1 MKNHAKLSHLMTR
14 QSGFSIMEVMIGIA
28 IFAIGMLALA
38 SLQGALT
45 RSTAE
50 AKVRAEAISIA
61 EEVIEAQRGFS
72 KSFATAGVFDYEDIR
87 SSNDATTPWT
97 NTSITRNNVTY
108 ALAQTVV
115 PYYYDLASDGFT
127 ATAPTGATSS
137 NYKSL
142 TVTVSWAG
150 EDREFVIQEG
160 VDTGDDG
167 VTTVDNL
174 GGGSVQ
180 ISSTISAISVAAL
193 GKVSEESEQAIIA
206 PDVSYTPG
214 QNPDIVSLS
223 LGNSKFKESLT
234 PEPEVHRSDELVET
248 TFEVVTYSV
257 GGSTIFLRREEF
269 AAVSCE
275 CELKVPA
282 NDIGRRPT
290 LWLGDEYLEPEFVN
304 KAYGLSA
311 NNTQSDLCG
320 TCCQDHHDGGT
331 GSLDSS
337 YADAGA
343 ILTNPFRPTTDYITT
358 GTFVGDHKHYKKS
371 DLGVLSEAAQNEVY
385 VEACRMVRKDGFFR
399 VAQDFSRESLNVFQ
413 YDFLDTGVEVDLY
426 SAWLTAA
433 VTTFTADVYNNGYA
447 SDTSYLFKA
456 PDLGTPARTAYNGG
470 SPAPVAGDLNEGYTS
485 LPTALG
491 ADFQQLRSRGV
502 YVDYMIKD
510 LRDAIKCLVAGGDA
524 ESCKQGQVIFDKS
537 SSVNPLEII
546 PFFEVQTTFL
556 NSWSE
561 SPADTPVDT
570 TNEPLETGNTHDRG
584 TASKEGANGAP
595 IVSASG
601 HAGNLGFTDTDP
613 IDRNYILESNSIEV
627 VISNSG
633 TPGGSGTIVTGTI
646 SSGVRGVQAR
656 NVIVSVTNATCNY
669 VGVTFTCLVNDSSA
683 VMTLSNYHKRND
695 DDMEACSYEPTLPAT
710 NPLTDG
716 DGHPYTEF
724 ALGSA
729 TADITYVISIEAGGC
744 PGFVPL

>member
-1 MKNHAKLSHLMTR
+1 MKNYAKLSHLMTR
-14 QSGFSIMEVMIGIA
+14 QSGFSIMEVLIGIA

-50 AKVRAEAISIA
+50 AKVRTEAISIA

-72 KSFATAGVFDYEDIR
+72 KSFATTGVFDYEDIR

-97 NTSITRNNVTY
+97 NTAITRNNVTY

-142 TVTVSWAG
+142 TVTVTWTG
-150 EDREFVIQEG
+150 DDREFVIQEG
-160 VDTGDDG
+160 VETTG
-167 VTTVDNL
+167 NL

-193 GKVSEESEQAIIA
+193 GKVSEEKDQIIIA
-206 PDVSYTPG
+206 PAVTYTPG
-214 QNPDIVSLS
+214 QNPDIVSLG
-223 LGNSKFKESLT
+223 LGGSKFKESLT
-234 PEPEVHRSDELVET
+234 PEPEVQRTDELVET

-282 NDIGRRPT
+282 NNIGRRPAI
-290 LWLGDEYLEPEFVN
+290 WLGDEYLEPEFAN

-311 NNTQSDLCG
+311 NNTQSDLCD

-331 GSLDSS
+331 ASLDSS

-343 ILTNPFRPTTDYITT
+343 ILTNPFRPTTDYFTT
-358 GTFVGDHKHYKKS
+358 GTFVGDHKHYTKS
-371 DLGVLSEAAQNEVY
+371 NLGVLSEAAQNDVY

-413 YDFLDTGVEVDLY
+413 YDFLDTSTEVDLY

-433 VTTFTADVYNNGYA
+433 VTTFSADVYNNGYG
-447 SDTSYLFKA
+447 SDASYLFKA

-470 SPAPVAGDLNEGYTS
+470 SPNPVAGDLNEGYTS
-485 LPTALG
+485 LPTGLG

-510 LRDAIKCLVAGGDA
+510 LRDAIKCLVGGDDA
-524 ESCKQGQVIFDKS
+524 ETCKRGQVVFDNTG
-537 SSVNPLEII
+537 SVNPLEII

-561 SPADTPVDT
+561 NPADTPVDT

-584 TASKEGANGAP
+584 TASKEGTNGAP
-595 IVSASG
+595 FVSASG

-613 IDRNYILESNSIEV
+613 IDLNYALESNSIQV
-627 VISNSG
+627 VINNSG
-633 TPGGSGTIVTGTI
+633 TPIGTGTIVTGTI
-646 SSGVRGVQAR
+646 SSGVNGVQAR
-656 NVIVSVTNATCNY
+656 NVIVSVVNATCNY
-669 VGVTFTCLVNDSSA
+669 VGVTFTCLVNDIGA
-683 VMTLSNYHKRND
+683 VMTVSNYHKQND
-695 DDMEACSYEPTLPAT
+695 DDMDACSYDSTLPAT
-710 NPLTDG
+710 QGTDVN
-716 DGHPYTEF
+716 GHPYTEF
-724 ALGSA
+724 ALGTSTDA
-729 TADITYVISIEAGGC
+729 ITYAISIVSGSVDALTC
-744 PGFVPL
+744 NDSGFGF